1 MKILAL
7 DVATKC
13 GYAVWD
19 ADRDPSSMLSGALQ
33 FIGDNA
39 FEKVADMRRKLP
51 KLIREH
57 RPDFCAIE
65 APLSIV
71 PTFTKKSKTMFGEEE
86 EVSTINP
93 GTVMQLN
100 RLAGA
105 AQICVT
111 GQNIPC
117 VEVRPQSWLSV
128 IDKDIK
134 GSSKERAKQ
143 MCERLK
149 IVATN
154 QDARDACIIAYWTA
168 KKCDQFRLMAAGV
181 VA

>member
-1 MKILAL
+1 MKILTL

-19 ADRDPSSMLSGALQ
+19 CERPPSSMLSGSLH
-33 FIGDNA
+33 FIGGTA
-39 FEKVADMRRKLP
+39 FEKEEDIRRKLP
-51 KLIREH
+51 RLIREH
-57 RPDFCAIE
+57 RPDFAAFE
-65 APLSIV
+65 APLSII
-71 PTFTKKSKTMFGEEE
+71 PTFTKRSKTMFGDEEE
-86 EVSTINP
+86 ISTINP

-100 RLAGA
+100 RLAA
-105 AQICVT
+105 AAHICIS

-168 KKCDQFRLMAAGV
+168 KKCDQFRLMQAGI